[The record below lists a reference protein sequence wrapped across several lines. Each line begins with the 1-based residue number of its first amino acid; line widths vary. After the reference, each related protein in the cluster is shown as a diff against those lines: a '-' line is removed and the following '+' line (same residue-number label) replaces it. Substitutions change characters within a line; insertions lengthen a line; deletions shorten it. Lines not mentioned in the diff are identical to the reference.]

1 MSLTPNYGFNI
12 PTGTDTVNLLT
23 QCYPNFSAL
32 DGYLKTIA
40 DTGVTVATATK
51 VGTVFQLV
59 RTNSDL
65 MVIRFVATGNYNA
78 GDTFTVDGVAVTAT
92 AVDGTSLQTGTFVIN
107 QSVLCIL
114 NGSVLTV
121 YAGGSGANTAGDIS
135 YDNTGSGLTAT
146 NVQDAIDEVKAD
158 IPSIPAT
165 YAATSIT
172 YDNSG
177 SGLTA
182 TNVQDAIDELA
193 SGTSS
198 YVEVTADGLKTNQQL
213 IYELYGLIDSSKIN
227 DKSYLTYDALTNKN
241 VMQLTSTASG
251 IYQFGRVF
259 VTNSIVN
266 GLGIDI
272 RANQAQCA
280 YTASST
286 STSSTSFTSYN
297 NTTPASGC
305 KIRITY

>member
-32 DGYLKTIA
+32 DGYLKTVA

-92 AVDGTSLQTGTFVIN
+92 AVDGTSLQSGSFVIN
-107 QSVLCIL
+107 QSVLAIL

-121 YAGGSGANTAGDIS
+121 YAGGASAPNASDVS
-135 YDNTGSGLTAT
+135 
-146 NVQDAIDEVKAD
+146 
-158 IPSIPAT
+158 
-165 YAATSIT
+165 

-182 TNVQDAIDELA
+182 TNVQDAIDEVKSDIPTVPA
-193 SGTSS
+193 TYAATAVTYDNSGSGLTATDAQAAID
-198 YVEVTADGLKTNQQL
+198 EVNG
-213 IYELYGLIDSSKIN
+213 KIN
-227 DKSYLTYDALTNKN
+227 GETCTALLTDAVAGTYSITDISTFKEFIVGITATSNPGVLFVPTKLPVSVISTYPKINVRSYIGNDIYVQIEFTTN
-241 VMQLTSTASG
+241 TSVVVLQSNAAFKCTLIG
-251 IYQFGRVF
+251 V
-259 VTNSIVN
+259 
-266 GLGIDI
+266 
-272 RANQAQCA
+272 
-280 YTASST
+280 
-286 STSSTSFTSYN
+286 
-297 NTTPASGC
+297 
-305 KIRITY
+305 K